1 MKNSCR
7 LIFFL
12 DSKISLWQLVSSHSL
27 NFKIFKNISFMNFYL
42 NIFQWV
48 WSLYFS
54 LKFLPYIGLWLIDN
68 VVLVSDI
75 YHSDSVI
82 FIHISVLFLVLFPF
96 RLLQN
101 IEQSSLC
108 HTEGPCWLS
117 ILYIEVCSNC
127 VFLFFGLDFISK
139 ICSRGPGKGCGSRSA
154 LYVCLHM
161 CF

>member
-108 HTEGPCWLS
+108 HTVGPCWSSVLIISSVYMS
-117 ILYIEVCSNC
+117 IPNSKSVLPPPCSHPGNLKFSLWVC
-127 VFLFFGLDFISK
+127 
-139 ICSRGPGKGCGSRSA
+139 
-154 LYVCLHM
+154 
-161 CF
+161 